1 MHTESEAAKE
11 CFERGAKADAHKHSV
26 ASKALRQDMERAHR
40 RATQCIL
47 EPQEWRTSRK
57 LDLHGLFVREA
68 ETAVRD
74 FLAAYE
80 SGDSVEIVTGA
91 GHHSKGGESHAK
103 IKPAVES
110 ILTKAAICKFELDHA
125 GGAFK
130 VDI

>member
-1 MHTESEAAKE
+1 MGRA
-11 CFERGAKADAHKHSV
+11 V
-26 ASKALRQDMERAHR
+26 LR
-40 RATQCIL
+40 
-47 EPQEWRTSRK
+47 SS
-57 LDLHGLFVREA
+57 VRE
-68 ETAVRD
+68 

-80 SGDSVEIVTGA
+80 PGDSGEIVTGA

-125 GGAFK
+125 GGAIK